1 MLTTHRGQHGV
12 VCGLEPCCKY
22 VLLVDVV
29 PVDDCRYKFHSSRWV
44 VAGKDHPQGCRWV
57 RQGHRQG
64 CRWVVAGK
72 ADPEMPRRLYVHPD
86 SPASGDHWM
95 SRAVSFHKLKL
106 TNNVADKNGYVSRC
120 L

>member
-1 MLTTHRGQHGV
+1 MFPPFRV
-12 VCGLEPCCKY
+12 SVCGLEPCCKY

-44 VAGKDHPQGCRWV
+44 A
-57 RQGHRQG
+57 
-64 CRWVVAGK
+64 AGK

-86 SPASGDHWM
+86 SPASGEHWM